1 MKRMPQN
8 HSDRL
13 GYYLFF
19 FRGLYIY
26 VTIAVATAIALATRD
41 PGPFADAAADRAWI
55 LAAIVVASAGAFIRI
70 ITSGFAAN
78 GTSGRVKSAPEAAE
92 LNTTGPY
99 SLVRNPLY
107 VGRIVNYTGLAMLS
121 GSWLFSV
128 IVFILSVLIYIRI
141 STFEAAFLRSKFGVD
156 FEKWA
161 AETPLLLPRL
171 TGWVKP
177 KYGFW
182 WKRMIWREQ
191 HKLFQ
196 LAAGIFLAWFAR
208 RGFDVGAVAPDEMI
222 WIYLFGAVVAARLF
236 IAGLSI
242 AGYFKDMRG

>member
-1 MKRMPQN
+1 MLQN
-8 HSDRL
+8 DSDRL
-13 GYYLFF
+13 GYLLFF

-26 VTIAVATAIALATRD
+26 LTIAAATIIALITRD
-41 PGPFADAAADRAWI
+41 PGPFADAASDRVWI
-55 LAAIVVASAGAFIRI
+55 WASIGVACAGALIRI
-70 ITSGFAAN
+70 VTSGFAAL

-121 GSWLFSV
+121 GSWVFSV
-128 IVFILSVLIYIRI
+128 VVFAFSVLIYIRI
-141 STFEAAFLRSKFGVD
+141 SQYEAAFLRSKFGAQ

-171 TGWVKP
+171 SGWVKP
-177 KYGFW
+177 KYPFW

-196 LAAGIFLAWFAR
+196 LAAGVFLAWFAR
-208 RGFDVGAVAPDEMI
+208 RGFDFGAVSSSEMI
-222 WIYLFGAVVAARLF
+222 WVYVFAAVIVLRLF
-236 IAGLSI
+236 IAGLSM
-242 AGYFKDMRG
+242 AGYFKDMR

>member
-1 MKRMPQN
+1 MHQEN
-8 HSDRL
+8 ADRL

-26 VTIAVATAIALATRD
+26 LTIAAATVIALMTRD
-41 PGPFADAAADRAWI
+41 PGPFSDPAADRVWI
-55 LAAIVVASAGAFIRI
+55 WASIGVACGGALIRI
-70 ITSGFAAN
+70 ITSGFAAL
-78 GTSGRVKSAPEAAE
+78 GTSGRIKSAPEAAE

-107 VGRIVNYTGLAMLS
+107 VGRIVNYAGLAMLS
-121 GSWLFSV
+121 GSLIFA
-128 IVFILSVLIYIRI
+128 IVVFVLSVLIYIRI
-141 STFEAAFLRSKFGVD
+141 SQYEAAFLRSKFGAQ

-177 KYGFW
+177 KYAFW
-182 WKRMIWREQ
+182 CKRMIWREQ

-208 RGFDVGAVAPDEMI
+208 RGFSPDAVEPSEMI
-222 WIYLFGAVVAARLF
+222 WVYAFGAVIFLRLI
-236 IAGLSI
+236 IAGLSMS
-242 AGYFKDMRG
+242 GYFKDMR

>member
-1 MKRMPQN
+1 MPQN
-8 HSDRL
+8 EADRL

-19 FRGLYIY
+19 FRGAYIY
-26 VTIAVATAIALATRD
+26 ITIAIATVFALLSRD
-41 PGPFADAAADRAWI
+41 AGPFADAAADRAW
-55 LAAIVVASAGAFIRI
+55 LWAAIGVACAGALIRI
-70 ITSGFAAN
+70 ITSGFAAL

-121 GSWLFSV
+121 GNWVFSV
-128 IVFILSVLIYIRI
+128 AVFVLSVLIYIRI
-141 STFEAAFLRSKFGVD
+141 SLYEAAFLRAKFGGQ

-161 AETPLLLPRL
+161 SETPLLLPRL
-171 TGWVKP
+171 SGWVKP
-177 KYGFW
+177 RYAFW

-208 RGFDVGAVAPDEMI
+208 RGFDFTAIAPTEMI
-222 WIYLFGAVVAARLF
+222 WVYAFGVVLALRVA

-242 AGYFKDMRG
+242 AGYFKDMR

>member
-1 MKRMPQN
+1 MPQ
-8 HSDRL
+8 HETDRL

-26 VTIAVATAIALATRD
+26 LIIAVATVIALMTRD
-41 PGPFADAAADRAWI
+41 PGPFAGVETDRAWI
-55 LAAIVVASAGAFIRI
+55 WAAIGVACAGALIRI
-70 ITSGFAAN
+70 ITSGFAAL

-121 GSWLFSV
+121 GSWAFTAV
-128 IVFILSVLIYIRI
+128 VFVLSVLIYIRI
-141 STFEAAFLRSKFGVD
+141 SAYEADFLRAKFGD
-156 FEKWA
+156 QFEKWA

-177 KYGFW
+177 KYPFW

-196 LAAGIFLAWFAR
+196 LALGIFLAWFAR
-208 RGFDVGAVAPDEMI
+208 RGFDVAAIAPVEMI
-222 WIYLFGAVVAARLF
+222 WIYAFVAIVALRLV
-236 IAGLSI
+236 IAGLSV
-242 AGYFKDMRG
+242 AGYFKDMR

>member
-1 MKRMPQN
+1 MSRN
-8 HSDRL
+8 DADRL
-13 GYYLFF
+13 GYYLFY

-26 VTIAVATAIALATRD
+26 LTIAVATAIAFITRD

-55 LAAIVVASAGAFIRI
+55 GAAIGVAAAGALIRI
-70 ITSGFAAN
+70 ITSGFAAL

-121 GSWLFSV
+121 GNWLFS
-128 IVFILSVLIYIRI
+128 IAVFVLSVLIYVRI
-141 STFEAAFLRSKFGVD
+141 SRYEAAFLKSKFGEQFD
-156 FEKWA
+156 KWA
-161 AETPLLLPRL
+161 ASTPLLLPRL

-177 KYGFW
+177 KYAFW

-196 LAAGIFLAWFAR
+196 MAAGIFLAWFAR
-208 RGFDVGAVAPDEMI
+208 RGFEMSAIAPSEMI
-222 WIYLFGAVVAARLF
+222 WVYAFGAVIALRLL
-236 IAGLSI
+236 IAGLSM
-242 AGYFKDMRG
+242 AGYFKDMR

>member
-1 MKRMPQN
+1 MDQKD
-8 HSDRL
+8 SDRL
-13 GYYLFF
+13 GFALFY
-19 FRGLYIY
+19 FRGAYIY
-26 VTIAVATAIALATRD
+26 LTIAGATAIAFLTRD
-41 PGPFADAAADRAWI
+41 PGPFAGVPADRGWI
-55 LAAIVVASAGAFIRI
+55 WLAVAVACFGALIRI
-70 ITSGFAAN
+70 ITSGFAAL
-78 GTSGRVKSAPEAAE
+78 GTSGRVKEAPEAAE

-121 GSWLFSV
+121 GSLAYSLA
-128 IVFILSVLIYIRI
+128 VFVLSVLIYIRI
-141 STFEAAFLRSKFGVD
+141 SQYEAAFLRGKFGAA

-177 KYGFW
+177 KYDFW

-196 LAAGIFLAWFAR
+196 LACGIFLAWFAR
-208 RGFDVGAVAPDEMI
+208 RGFDLAAIAPSEMI
-222 WIYLFGAVVAARLF
+222 WVYVFGAAVALRLL
-236 IAGLSI
+236 IAGLSM
-242 AGYFKDMRG
+242 AGYFKDMR

>member
-1 MKRMPQN
+1 MPLTKT
-8 HSDRL
+8 DRL

-19 FRGLYIY
+19 VRGLYIY
-26 VTIAVATAIALATRD
+26 LIIAMATVIAMMTGD
-41 PGPFADAAADRAWI
+41 PGPFGDAAADRAWI
-55 LAAIVVASAGAFIRI
+55 WVAIGVASAGALIRI
-70 ITSGFAAN
+70 ITSGYAAL

-121 GSWLFSV
+121 GSWVFGA
-128 IVFILSVLIYIRI
+128 IVFVLSVLIYIRI
-141 STFEAAFLRSKFGVD
+141 STYEADFLRAKFGQQ

-171 TGWVKP
+171 QGWVKP
-177 KYGFW
+177 KYLFW

-196 LAAGIFLAWFAR
+196 LAAGIFLAWAAR
-208 RGFDVGAVAPDEMI
+208 RGFDFSAITHAEMI
-222 WIYLFGAVVAARLF
+222 WVYAFGAVVVLRLV

-242 AGYFKDMRG
+242 AGHFKDMR